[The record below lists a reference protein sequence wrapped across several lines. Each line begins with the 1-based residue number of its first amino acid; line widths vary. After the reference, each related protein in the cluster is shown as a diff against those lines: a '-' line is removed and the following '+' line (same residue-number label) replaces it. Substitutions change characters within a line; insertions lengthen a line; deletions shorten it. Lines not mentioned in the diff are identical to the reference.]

1 MFNSFKMLAVLVA
14 ISLGAMIGPLDTSVN
29 VAFPYIVGDLNQP
42 LEMIRYVVICYVL
55 TYSSLMLVC
64 GKLGDI
70 HGQRRIFFL
79 GLIISS
85 ASFILI
91 SLSWGFESL
100 LFFRFLQGI
109 GTGLT
114 TSVAPAMMIALYPEE
129 KRGYA
134 VGLFTFI
141 FAMGGLLGP
150 IAGGFLVEHFGW
162 QAVFWF
168 RIPLALAS
176 FIILI
181 FTKSFDRQQK
191 NTSLDKLGAILL
203 ILSILMWLLAINQ
216 LHNLNE
222 SGILY
227 VFCLVTSASALTFW
241 FIRQENHTEDPI
253 INLRIF
259 RNIEFVILNLAS
271 CFTYLATFSVIL
283 FIPFFLYQISTI
295 STNEAGLILAIGFF
309 GTSIAGILGGR
320 FLNKLGSRRL
330 GFAGILI
337 TAIGLCAL
345 GLVNGP
351 DDIPWML
358 LALFIQGVGTGL
370 FQTSYMYSITGMLPS
385 DQRGVSG
392 SITMLTRTI
401 GVVSGVTILTLVFS
415 WLDAAGNEFQESF
428 KFIFNLVGGGLFVF
442 LLTTLRW
449 PQVWFR
455 KI

>member
-1 MFNSFKMLAVLVA
+1 
-14 ISLGAMIGPLDTSVN
+14 
-29 VAFPYIVGDLNQP
+29 
-42 LEMIRYVVICYVL
+42 
-55 TYSSLMLVC
+55 
-64 GKLGDI
+64 
-70 HGQRRIFFL
+70 
-79 GLIISS
+79 
-85 ASFILI
+85 
-91 SLSWGFESL
+91 
-100 LFFRFLQGI
+100 
-109 GTGLT
+109 
-114 TSVAPAMMIALYPEE
+114 
-129 KRGYA
+129 
-134 VGLFTFI
+134 
-141 FAMGGLLGP
+141 
-150 IAGGFLVEHFGW
+150 
-162 QAVFWF
+162 
-168 RIPLALAS
+168 
-176 FIILI
+176 
-181 FTKSFDRQQK
+181 
-191 NTSLDKLGAILL
+191 
-203 ILSILMWLLAINQ
+203 MWLLAINQ

-259 RNIEFVILNLAS
+259 KNIEFVILNLAS

-320 FLNKLGSRRL
+320 LLNNLGSRRL

-337 TAIGLCAL
+337 TAIGLWAL

-370 FQTSYMYSITGMLPS
+370 FQTSHMYSITGMLPS

-442 LLTTLRW
+442 LLTTLLW